1 VSFRRCFV
9 LVDWWSQI
17 RPLYLKNRV
26 VNNGRNSE
34 MALRNIERIV
44 EHKLQA
50 EAPQPKRWEILF
62 RLYAGWMSGGSPTYV
77 LRDYDAM
84 LLGYANRRRKGES
97 LKSAIFLPGSIG
109 VRRGDRLLAD
119 TSGRRV
125 DKRLSVHFPFT
136 SRSECNCQLC
146 KHLNRKSQDG
156 FTCDRIMEK
165 QVDSALVA
173 DAITL
178 SLYPERAKL
187 IIISNDDDVVP
198 GLIVGEA
205 FGGDICLINTIRKN
219 HLHAKQLSD
228 IIYSSEDVVK

>member
-1 VSFRRCFV
+1 
-9 LVDWWSQI
+9 
-17 RPLYLKNRV
+17 
-26 VNNGRNSE
+26 
-34 MALRNIERIV
+34 
-44 EHKLQA
+44 
-50 EAPQPKRWEILF
+50 
-62 RLYAGWMSGGSPTYV
+62 
-77 LRDYDAM
+77 
-84 LLGYANRRRKGES
+84 
-97 LKSAIFLPGSIG
+97 
-109 VRRGDRLLAD
+109 
-119 TSGRRV
+119 
-125 DKRLSVHFPFT
+125 
-136 SRSECNCQLC
+136 
-146 KHLNRKSQDG
+146 
-156 FTCDRIMEK
+156 MEK